1 LKKGK
6 YATRVG
12 AGAPVYLAAILE
24 YLTAEVLEL
33 AGNAARDNKK
43 TRIVPRHI
51 QLAVRND
58 EELNKLFGGV
68 TIAQGGV
75 LPNIHSVLIPKSAT
89 PKAEIDHNT
98 YGLFDLEDGVP
109 TDAYPLDQAVTDGH
123 LVPPRAVSVPLKFQ
137 RDGIKYA
144 QLSEDE
150 KEQWDALEWNEDG
163 EPPPDAVDAAALNK
177 WLFNTDTVDK
187 VLAHLMTKGQ
197 KVAGGDRLGK
207 TIVFAKNNDHAEF
220 IAERFNVNYPH
231 HKGEFARVVTYK
243 TVYAQSLIDDFS
255 QKDKA
260 PHIAISVDML
270 DTGIDASA
278 INRRLT
284 YTRSVQDLAL
294 QRLAIERLRLDDGPR
309 IAGIVLT
316 KEDILTVGKP
326 EDWGDLVEIPRS
338 LAGNEIAY
346 LIREHSDGASAK
358 VSLRSNPPVAVG
370 PVAQAFGGGGH
381 AQAAGC
387 TIIGTIG
394 DITATVVARLK
405 ALDG

>member
-1 LKKGK
+1 MILDTA
-6 YATRVG
+6 YAEAAEAVRAANDILITTHVNPDGDGIG
-12 AGAPVYLAAILE
+12 AGLALWHALTSLGKRVRFIAPSAVASLYNFLPGFEQLTTITTEAAVA
-24 YLTAEVLEL
+24 AELGAEL
-33 AGNAARDNKK
+33 MISCDC
-43 TRIVPRHI
+43 
-51 QLAVRND
+51 
-58 EELNKLFGGV
+58 
-68 TIAQGGV
+68 
-75 LPNIHSVLIPKSAT
+75 
-89 PKAEIDHNT
+89 
-98 YGLFDLEDGVP
+98 
-109 TDAYPLDQAVTDGH
+109 
-123 LVPPRAVSVPLKFQ
+123 
-137 RDGIKYA
+137 
-144 QLSEDE
+144 
-150 KEQWDALEWNEDG
+150 
-163 EPPPDAVDAAALNK
+163 
-177 WLFNTDTVDK
+177 
-187 VLAHLMTKGQ
+187 
-197 KVAGGDRLGK
+197 GDRERLGLVVK
-207 TIVFAKNNDHAEF
+207 VPHGRLLNLDHHVTNTRFGQVNVVDEQAESTGVVVERLLSRLGVGLDRTLAECLYTTIVFDTG
-220 IAERFNVNYPH
+220 RFMHSNTTAH
-231 HKGEFARVVTYK
+231 TLRWSAR
-243 TVYAQSLIDDFS
+243 L
-255 QKDKA
+255 
-260 PHIAISVDML
+260 L